1 MTQRRRVPVFLPSV
15 AIGAVVVA
23 GLFGWSHRQR
33 QLALPDRPLAPGI
46 GVSQQLQPQAM
57 RVVVDRAYTTVIDMR
72 PDGEAPDEPGS
83 ATMAAAAKAQ
93 HLQFAYVP
101 VPHGDIPDSVAD
113 SLARA
118 LASRPGP
125 VLLYCRSG
133 RRAARSWSLV
143 EASRPDGM
151 TVEQILDAVRASGQ
165 DASDLRPRLEQ
176 RVRAR
181 QAAGRPAS

>member
-1 MTQRRRVPVFLPSV
+1 MTPRRRLPVFWTSV
-15 AIGAVVVA
+15 LVGAAVVA
-23 GLFGWSHRQR
+23 GLFGWSHWQR
-33 QLALPDRPLAPGI
+33 QISLPDRPLAPGI
-46 GVSQQLQPQAM
+46 GVSQQLQPKAM
-57 RVVVDRAYTTVIDMR
+57 RVVADRAYTTVIDMR

-83 ATMAAAAKAQ
+83 AQMAAAARAQ

-143 EASRPDGM
+143 EASRPGGM
-151 TVEQILDAVRASGQ
+151 SVDEILAAARASGQ
-165 DASDLRPRLEQ
+165 DASDLRHRLEQ

-181 QAAGRPAS
+181 HALAS